1 MRGDYGCTLDAK
13 GRIIFPAKLREERG
27 DSFVISRDLDG
38 CITVWKNA
46 EWEAFEGKLSAM
58 GIKGISLQRYYS
70 VNFLCE
76 PDAQGRMLIP
86 DSLRTHAGLKQG
98 KDQVVII
105 GIQNKAEIWDKDRW
119 DAYNAKVEQMDLRS
133 MQEALGL

>member
-1 MRGDYGCTLDAK
+1 
-13 GRIIFPAKLREERG
+13 
-27 DSFVISRDLDG
+27 
-38 CITVWKNA
+38 
-46 EWEAFEGKLSAM
+46 
-58 GIKGISLQRYYS
+58 
-70 VNFLCE
+70 
-76 PDAQGRMLIP
+76 MLIP